1 MTILQKAERHVFQQY
16 KDTLSKQYT
25 YHNFNHTLGV
35 VNALRELISAENL
48 NEEQTETLL
57 LAGWFHDLGYLK
69 NCQDHETHG
78 SAMAQTFLTDNG
90 YPEEKIK
97 EVVRLIQATNLKH
110 EPTDL
115 LESCIK
121 DADFAH
127 FADRNYL
134 DISLLLKK
142 EVELNCNSS
151 LTDLEWQQRNKEVM
165 MDQHR
170 YYTEYAQRKWHPEK
184 IKNLLKVLQEIDKLE
199 SQDTISK
206 KKLTKKKLEKLDR
219 PERGI
224 DTLFRV
230 ALRNHTQLSSIAD
243 SKANILLSVN
253 AIIISICLSALIP
266 KLDSPSNAHLIY
278 PTFTLLLSSVASII
292 FAILST
298 RPKVTSGT
306 FTASDI
312 TSRKVNLLFFGNF
325 HQMPLDEYTKALQE
339 VIQDREY
346 LYDSLIKDLYSLGLV
361 LNRKYRLLRITY
373 SIFMI
378 GIIVSVLAFIIA
390 FKGIGL

>member
-1 MTILQKAERHVFQQY
+1 MTVLQKAERYVFQQY

-35 VNALRELISAENL
+35 INALKELILAESL
-48 NEEQTETLL
+48 DEEQAEVIL

-69 NCQDHETHG
+69 NCKDHETHS
-78 SAMAQTFLTDNG
+78 SAIAQIFLADNG

-97 EVVRLIQATNLKH
+97 EVVRLIQSTNLKH

-127 FADRNYL
+127 FADKNYQ

-142 EVELNCNSS
+142 EVEMNCNSS
-151 LTDLEWQQRNKEVM
+151 LTDLEWQCRNRDIM
-165 MDQHR
+165 QNHHR
-170 YYTEYAQRKWHPEK
+170 YYTEYAQKKWHPEK
-184 IKNLLKVLQEIDKLE
+184 VKNLLKVLQQIEKLE
-199 SQDTISK
+199 NTATISK
-206 KKLTKKKLEKLDR
+206 KQLNKKKLEKLDR

-253 AIIISICLSALIP
+253 AIIISISLSALIP

-306 FTASDI
+306 FTSSDI
-312 TSRKVNLLFFGNF
+312 TSRKINLLFFGNF
-325 HQMPLDEYTKALQE
+325 HQMPLDEYTKALHE

-373 SIFMI
+373 SIFMV
-378 GIIVSVLAFIIA
+378 GIIVSVLAFIAA
-390 FKGIGL
+390 FKGTGL